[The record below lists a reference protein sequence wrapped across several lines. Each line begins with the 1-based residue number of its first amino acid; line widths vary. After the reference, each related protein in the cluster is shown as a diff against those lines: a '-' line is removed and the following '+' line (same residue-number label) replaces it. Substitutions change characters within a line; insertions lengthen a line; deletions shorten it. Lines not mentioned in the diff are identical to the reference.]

1 MANEEYMTELRIPG
15 KGGDDDLPEIRRDD
29 DDVDID
35 VSAES
40 DVEIEIEDD
49 TPEQDRGRKPLD
61 RDVADPSDD
70 EIEQYSDK
78 VQKRIKELAHARH
91 DERRAKETAL
101 REREEAIRVAQQ
113 LVNENKQLRGYVN
126 SGEQTFAEVLKSK
139 AEADLEM
146 ARKRYKEAAE
156 SYDTDAML
164 AAQEELQD
172 AKIRL
177 DKANNFRP
185 TSLQVDQEQVY
196 SQPSPQPEVRPDDKT
211 LRWQAKNQ
219 WFGAPGYEE
228 VTAMALATHQRLT
241 AENGADYAR
250 TDEYYERI
258 DSRLREKFPE
268 IFGEPAKPQGASTSK
283 RPAATVVASAARS
296 TATKKIKLTRS
307 QEAIA
312 AKLGLTPKQYAVEL
326 MKMEARNG

>member
-1 MANEEYMTELRIPG
+1 MAEIEKTEFEFPDEVEVNSR
-15 KGGDDDLPEIRRDD
+15 KGGKVVEPESDEPEIE
-29 DDVDID
+29 V
-35 VSAES
+35 V
-40 DVEIEIEDD
+40 DD
-49 TPEQDRGRKPLD
+49 TPPADRGRTPMAEPPKEF
-61 RDVADPSDD
+61 AED
-70 EIEQYSDK
+70 ELTKYDEG
-78 VQKRIKELAHARH
+78 VQKRIKHFTKGYHE
-91 DERRAKETAL
+91 ERRAKETAL

-146 ARKRYKEAAE
+146 ARKQYKEAAE

-185 TSLQVDQEQVY
+185 TSLQVEQEQVY

-228 VTAMALATHQRLT
+228 VTAMALAAHQRLT

-250 TDEYYERI
+250 TDEYFERI

-296 TATKKIKLTRS
+296 TATKKVKLTRS

-326 MKMEARNG
+326 MKMEA